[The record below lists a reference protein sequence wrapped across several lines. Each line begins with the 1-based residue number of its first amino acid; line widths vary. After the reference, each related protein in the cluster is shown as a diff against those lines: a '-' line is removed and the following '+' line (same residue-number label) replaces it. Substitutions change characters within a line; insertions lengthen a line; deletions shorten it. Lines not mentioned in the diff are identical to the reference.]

1 MTKKL
6 FYDTLVQQTRGLID
20 TGEIVSA
27 SKAVELLLEL
37 RRYREF
43 GLMRDFAEFVT
54 QSDPHN
60 PAVSKLYG
68 QALID
73 SGLPGLGRDVLTAAL
88 SRTSEGHPE
97 FVDILGV
104 LGRAYKDICTIN
116 LARKQIL
123 EATQAARAAFEAYNS
138 AFCTDKSNTYHG
150 INVAAISAYCD
161 AERIDLGMGV
171 DASKIAKSIV
181 GQIELTSEKT
191 AWDIATL
198 AEAHIPLEQWDK
210 VEEYLTEY
218 ISDKHVNAFMIG
230 GTLRQFRD
238 VWGIG
243 SKGKNGRNIQK
254 ILEAAYC
261 QTSQFRSEEDSN
273 VLHVTVKHA
282 RDVAETP
289 DIEVQH
295 LEKVLGDTGTLT
307 FDWYKTGMKRAM
319 SVASVT
325 DESGRR
331 QGTAF
336 AIDNKKLGLP
346 DPEPGTMNLM
356 TNFHVLNSKGTGA
369 VLPEDAH
376 VRFEAISNDKYKTG
390 EILFEDTY
398 MHGGLDAT
406 VFKVKCELEGV
417 EPIPIEL
424 RDLRVPLEGDRVYI
438 IGYPM
443 GGDLQFSLQDNHL
456 IDHECAETCT
466 PPKPDRRRLHY
477 FAPTEPG
484 NSGSPVFDKNWK
496 CVALHHA
503 GKKLDPPD
511 DAGLKMLNGQEG
523 RHSANEGIW
532 VGSIKSAIEA
542 KK

>member
-1 MTKKL
+1 MAAKL
-6 FYDTLVQQTRGLID
+6 SYDKLVQKTRSLISA
-20 TGEIVSA
+20 GNIVSA
-27 SKAVELLLEL
+27 SKAAELLLQL

-54 QSDPHN
+54 QSDPYN

-73 SGLPGLGRDVLTAAL
+73 SGLPGLGRDVLIAAL

-104 LGRAYKDICTIN
+104 LGRAHKDICAIN
-116 LARKQIL
+116 LARNNKP
-123 EATQAARAAFEAYNS
+123 EATRAARAAFEAYNS
-138 AFCTDKSNTYHG
+138 AFSLDKSNTYHG

-161 AERIDLGMGV
+161 AEKIDLGMGV
-171 DASKIAKSIV
+171 DASKVAKCV
-181 GQIELTSEKT
+181 LDQIEPISAKT
-191 AWDIATL
+191 VWDLATL
-198 AEAHIPLEQWDK
+198 AEAHIPLKKWSK
-210 VEEYLTEY
+210 VVKYLTAY
-218 ISDKHVNAFMIG
+218 IGDKRVDAFMIG

-238 VWGIG
+238 VWDLA
-243 SKGKNGRNIQK
+243 SKGKHGKRIIK
-254 ILEAAYC
+254 LLEAAYL
-261 QTSQFRSEEDSN
+261 QTSQFRGGDDSN
-273 VLHVTVKHA
+273 VLRASAAHV
-282 RDVAETP
+282 REVAKTP
-289 DIEVQH
+289 DIEVEH
-295 LEKVLGDTGTLT
+295 LEKVLGNTGTIT
-307 FDWYKTGMKRAM
+307 FDWFKLGMTRAM

-325 DESGRR
+325 DASGRR

-336 AIDNKKLGLP
+336 VVDPKKLGVP
-346 DPEPGTMNLM
+346 EPEPGTMILM

-369 VLPEDAH
+369 VLSEDAH
-376 VRFEAISNDKYKTG
+376 VRFEAISNEKYKTG

-398 MHGGLDAT
+398 MRGGLDAS
-406 VFKVKCELEGV
+406 VFNVKCELKEV
-417 EPIPIEL
+417 DPIPIEL
-424 RDLRVPLEGDRVYI
+424 RDLKVPLEGDRVYI
-438 IGYPM
+438 IGYPL

-484 NSGSPVFDKNWK
+484 NSGSPVFDENWK

-511 DAGLKMLNGQEG
+511 DTGLKMLNGQEG

-532 VGSIKSAIEA
+532 VGSIKAAIEA